1 MTSDLD
7 RRLEAQHHLS
17 PASVDLARPL
27 ALAVSIEPAL
37 LRAMRRLWLPAA
49 GAEAESALWLG
60 PLVETRTPTL
70 ITLHTGLR
78 DHFLDELAA
87 LHANPQ
93 SRSRVEAA
101 RALVTRAHQG
111 FSPALQLEE
120 ELVWSSIRGDEEA
133 MSAAVDQVLA
143 AYAGGQ
149 RNGLEQWAARA
160 WSRLPLRVRN
170 AAAGAALFEMARKS
184 ALPVRLA
191 RGPEATPARAE
202 SVALIAARLPQ
213 TQLGVARHGTTLQIG
228 EVELGYSIAV
238 PNTAPI
244 LVQLQTDDHGEG
256 EWLHIA
262 AGERLIREVGPGAL
276 RLRSTSGELYEIP
289 ALPLH
294 LAARQFSD
302 RLHVQLSFSDW
313 REEANQH
320 LPPGLQ
326 RTAQKLFEDG
336 ANGEIG
342 TPLAEILLPPSI
354 RSRLSPP
361 TPLLLDLDADT
372 AVWPWESLTL
382 AGQALGATR
391 IISRLPVPPSPARA
405 SADGRTVMLAVDPTT
420 DRNGSARLA
429 SEELADALKLR
440 GFDAHVLREGLPLR
454 QELSLLRLLGI
465 ASTARLAPRRGE
477 SGRPAIHLLG
487 TEGFVTL
494 DDILAGGAPDC
505 VMLDLQ
511 LEPMDAPLT
520 SSTETTAP
528 PDFEQEARLAHGIAT
543 ALVAAG
549 ARCVVLKI
557 RSNEEDVEWLSA
569 SGLHEALAAG
579 MTIGEAVRQLRAGSL
594 PRARSGFKVKKGREP
609 ATRAHW
615 CQTLLFGDPQW
626 TLGDPATTHLGSEAI
641 EPKGGLLLAARID
654 GNVLKEF
661 GAGLFRIHPGTELD
675 LQRTTIGEMNADAP
689 ILLLIHSLASN
700 IRGSFGDL
708 WQGTAAESWSTLR
721 AEYGPNALAYQ
732 YASLGRSPLESAL
745 FLARALPSGAHLHL
759 LTLSEGGLLGE
770 LLCRS
775 QRIGGQA
782 PFDADDLALFEGDS
796 EAMESID
803 ELSRVLQAK
812 RLRIERF
819 VRVACP
825 ARGSQLLDWLPTIGK
840 VASRL
845 LPWPLEAAMRFAG
858 SLVEP
863 AHMPGFSAVIPDAPL
878 IRMLN
883 RSDVSV
889 ESDLSALVGV
899 ATPSGGLLK
908 RLSGMLLSRL
918 SGGESDLVVDA
929 RSALAGTHR
938 FGLAWTA
945 RVKGPDV
952 DHFHYFTNADSTSLA
967 LERLGSGTAAGWQR
981 LREGAGQPP
990 ASARVANLPGEH
1002 SATTTASRAPLGR
1015 GARGKDVTQLQTALK
1030 HHGAQLEVDGLFGPS
1045 TEMAVRQ
1052 FQRTHGLTADGI
1064 AGPQTLSVL
1073 LGDTAA

>member
-17 PASVDLARPL
+17 PASADLARPL

-37 LRAMRRLWLPAA
+37 LRAMHRLWLPAA

-70 ITLHTGLR
+70 ITLHPGLR
-78 DHFLDELAA
+78 DRFLDELAA

-93 SRSRVEAA
+93 SRSRVDAA

-111 FSPALQLEE
+111 LSPALQLEE
-120 ELVWSSIRGDEEA
+120 ELVWCGIRGDEEA

-184 ALPVRLA
+184 ALPVRLT

-202 SVALIAARLPQ
+202 SLALIAARLPQ
-213 TQLGVARHGTTLQIG
+213 TQLGVARHGATLQIG
-228 EVELGYSIAV
+228 EVESGYSIAV

-244 LVQLQTDDHGEG
+244 LVQLQTDDSGDG

-262 AGERLIREVGPGAL
+262 AGERLIREVGPAAL
-276 RLRSTSGELYEIP
+276 RLRSTSGELYELP

-294 LAARQFSD
+294 LVARQFSD
-302 RLHVQLSFSDW
+302 RLQVQLLFADW
-313 REEANQH
+313 REEANQP
-320 LPPGLQ
+320 LPPSLQ
-326 RTAQKLFEDG
+326 RIAQKLFEDG
-336 ANGEIG
+336 ANGELG

-382 AGQALGATR
+382 TGQALGATR
-391 IISRLPVPPSPARA
+391 IISRLPLPPGPP
-405 SADGRTVMLAVDPTT
+405 RTPTAGKTIMLAVEPTT

-429 SEELADALKLR
+429 SEELAEALKLH
-440 GFDAHVLREGLPLR
+440 GFDAHVLGEGLPLR

-465 ASTARLAPRRGE
+465 ASTARLVPPRGE

-494 DDILAGGAPDC
+494 DDVLAGGAPDC
-505 VMLDLQ
+505 VLLDLR
-511 LEPMDAPLT
+511 LEPMNVPT
-520 SSTETTAP
+520 SSTETTAA
-528 PDFEQEARLAHGIAT
+528 PDFAQAARLAHDVAT
-543 ALVAAG
+543 ALVAGG

-557 RSNEEDVEWLSA
+557 RGNEEDAEWLSA

-579 MTIGEAVRQLRAGSL
+579 MPIGEAVRQLRAGSL
-594 PRARSGFKVKKGREP
+594 PRAHSGLKVKKGREP
-609 ATRAHW
+609 MSRAHW

-626 TLGDPATTHLGSEAI
+626 TLSDPATTHLGSEAI
-641 EPKGGLLLAARID
+641 EPKGDLLIAARID
-654 GNVLKEF
+654 GNVLNEF
-661 GAGLFRIHPGTELD
+661 GAGLFRIQPGTELD
-675 LQRTTIGEMNADAP
+675 LQRTAIGEMNADAP

-708 WQGTAAESWSTLR
+708 WQGTAAESWSALR
-721 AEYGPNALAYQ
+721 AKYGPNALAYQ

-745 FLARALPSGAHLHL
+745 FLARALPSGARLHL

-782 PFDADDLALFEGDS
+782 PFDADDRALFEGDS
-796 EAMESID
+796 TAMESID

-863 AHMPGFSAVIPDAPL
+863 AHMPGFAAVIPDAPL

-883 RSDVSV
+883 RLDVSV

-918 SGGESDLVVDA
+918 SGGESDLVVDTH
-929 RSALAGTHR
+929 SALAGTHR

-945 RVKGPDV
+945 RVEGPDV

-967 LERLGSGTAAGWQR
+967 LARLASGTAVGWQR

-990 ASARVANLPGEH
+990 ASTRAVKQPGDN
-1002 SATTTASRAPLGR
+1002 SAASTTSPAILGR

-1052 FQRTHGLTADGI
+1052 FQRAHGLTADGT